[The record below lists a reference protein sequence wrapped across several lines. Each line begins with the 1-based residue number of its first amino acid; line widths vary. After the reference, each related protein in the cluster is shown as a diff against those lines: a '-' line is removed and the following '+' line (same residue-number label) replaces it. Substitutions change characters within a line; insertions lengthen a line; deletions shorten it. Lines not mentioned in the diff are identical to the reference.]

1 VTPTQRSLAHL
12 REQGATVV
20 VVERWNPFSRT
31 RQDMFG
37 IIDLVALL
45 DGQTIGVQTTSL
57 SNMSARV
64 KKIAE
69 CEHLP
74 ALRKS
79 GWRLLVHGW
88 GPGSN
93 GRYRL
98 REIDVS

>member
-88 GPGSN
+88 GKGTN